1 MYTSQ
6 NATARAFTWAVT
18 STAFMPIQTHQAPT
32 AGGSSLCAAA
42 IRNGLYP
49 HHKQAGASY

>member
-32 AGGSSLCAAA
+32 AEGSSLGAAA

-49 HHKQAGASY
+49 HHKQAGASH